1 MGPIIGIIKTDEI
14 DIDNLNIKLNALVI
28 NENGITTATGLSDKI
43 INLLCTELF
52 VYPINIE
59 YTSIGEFE
67 AKEIRKLLSDDYTVT
82 RESAHLIAILLQN
95 ISNRLTNAKQSDF
108 GTFTFRQPH
117 NLCKFVTDVINDIVK
132 TTETDQDA
140 ISITDLI
147 EVMSN
152 KIQLIESTSTSS
164 GFDGKK
170 TMTVGDTNTTL
181 SALNT
186 IKTIL
191 SK

>member
-67 AKEIRKLLSDDYTVT
+67 AKEIRKLLSDAYVVT

-95 ISNRLTNAKQSDF
+95 ISIRLTDDKKFDF
-108 GTFTFRQPH
+108 GMFRQPH
-117 NLCKFVTDVINDIVK
+117 NLCKFVTDVINDMVK